1 MMSNHENSA
10 VDKMILIMVAMMI
23 MILLIL
29 MMLYSVDDNIDDDDD
44 EINDDSYEM
53 SLTCEKIGFKNF
65 LPMIL
70 IADRVTSAFTPATAS
85 ALPKPEPPLPRRS
98 TTTKR
103 GTTARSCSNKIPC
116 K

>member
-1 MMSNHENSA
+1 
-10 VDKMILIMVAMMI
+10 MI
-23 MILLIL
+23 IL
-29 MMLYSVDDNIDDDDD
+29 MMMIVMRCIY
-44 EINDDSYEM
+44 
-53 SLTCEKIGFKNF
+53 LTCEKIGFKNF

-70 IADRVTSAFTPATAS
+70 IADKVTNAFTPATAS

-116 K
+116 R